1 MTKRTDKQ
9 LKEFLILVD
18 EDIVIAD
25 GLSYA
30 FIGLTKSNGNI
41 IAVYSS
47 NLIVE
52 EMMRSD
58 MMDIETAEE
67 YVQFNIADA
76 YVGERT
82 PLFIDFV
89 PPSIWEDDEQ

>member
-1 MTKRTDKQ
+1 MTKKLDDR
-9 LKEFLILVD
+9 LKEFLALID
-18 EDIVIAD
+18 EDIMIAD

-30 FIGLTKSNGNI
+30 FVGLTRNNGHI
-41 IAVYSS
+41 VCVYST
-47 NLIVE
+47 NLIVDE
-52 EMMRSD
+52 LMEKD

-82 PLFIDFV
+82 PLFVDFV
-89 PPSIWEDDEQ
+89 PQELWQEDE

>member
-1 MTKRTDKQ
+1 MARTDKQ
-9 LKEFLILVD
+9 LKEFLVLVD
-18 EDIVIAD
+18 EDILIAD

-30 FIGLTKSNGNI
+30 FVGLARSQGEI
-41 IAVYSS
+41 VAVYST
-47 NLIVE
+47 NLIVDE
-52 EMMRSD
+52 LMKKD

-76 YVGERT
+76 YVGKRT
-82 PLFIDFV
+82 PLFVDFV